1 LTRCSSPPRQSN
13 PPRAHHHHTS
23 AELHCGRCE
32 STPDLCG
39 SQRSGFGPI
48 HIYEIAVNQ
57 DLAAFGALTGP
68 RCNMKF
74 MFVTCP
80 TCGTSFD
87 LADRERPGGLTGGS
101 YCPHCHEQFSL
112 PGPSVPVAIGS
123 LLLSLG
129 ALAAIGVRSV
139 LGLVVGSMLLW
150 VPISLFWNASEMG
163 RKGVVLRKWKP
174 LMRRTFSDWL
184 YERNK
189 PPELFD
195 KEKRSG

>member
-1 LTRCSSPPRQSN
+1 MSSCRVDQVRSN
-13 PPRAHHHHTS
+13 SECQVT
-23 AELHCGRCE
+23 
-32 STPDLCG
+32 
-39 SQRSGFGPI
+39 
-48 HIYEIAVNQ
+48 AVFVRFAG
-57 DLAAFGALTGP
+57 LPVCPEFAAFGV
-68 RCNMKF
+68 
-74 MFVTCP
+74 VTVSQCSMNYMLAICP

-129 ALAAIGVRSV
+129 ALAAVGVRSV
-139 LGLVVGSMLLW
+139 LGLAVGSVLLW

-174 LMRRTFSDWL
+174 LMQRTFSDWL